1 MVDSRTK
8 ELPKYAL
15 TLKPGRSIN
24 SFNASI
30 FGPQSCLL
38 SKIMTNS
45 EVAWPTVQLVI
56 CEENYVL
63 MGNNITIYVLEWFY
77 LTAVCSVDQ
86 GKAIEENAKA
96 FHNKLFFK
104 TLYVAKYVYLYSD

>member
-8 ELPKYAL
+8 ELHKYAL

-30 FGPQSCLL
+30 FRPWFRLL

-45 EVAWPTVQLVI
+45 EVA
-56 CEENYVL
+56 
-63 MGNNITIYVLEWFY
+63 
-77 LTAVCSVDQ
+77 
-86 GKAIEENAKA
+86 
-96 FHNKLFFK
+96 
-104 TLYVAKYVYLYSD
+104 